1 MSPNAANAPF
11 FFLIFVAE
19 TFTCFTK
26 FSIKLTSKQTYI
38 YTYHFLEIKSEFDEF
53 WKWLNMF
60 LQVKMKG
67 KTVL

>member
-11 FFLIFVAE
+11 FPLIFVAE
-19 TFTCFTK
+19 TSTCFTK

-53 WKWLNMF
+53 
-60 LQVKMKG
+60 
-67 KTVL
+67 